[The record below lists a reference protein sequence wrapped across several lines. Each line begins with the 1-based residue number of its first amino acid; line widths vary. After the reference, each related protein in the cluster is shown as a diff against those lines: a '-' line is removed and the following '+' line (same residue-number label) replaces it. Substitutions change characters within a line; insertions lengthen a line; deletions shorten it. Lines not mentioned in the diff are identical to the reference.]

1 MNMNVKM
8 NNKAKT
14 SRLVVAK
21 QMRNLDKIF
30 VVQLKYYLNNKSRV
44 IDDANEIEISS
55 VNGLIDYEIHKIE
68 HEEKK
73 IIFLYGSSPYV
84 IDLKN

>member
-1 MNMNVKM
+1 MNINIKM
-8 NNKAKT
+8 KDKAKI

-21 QMRNLDKIF
+21 QMNNLDKMF
-30 VVQLKYYLNNKSRV
+30 VVQLKYSLNNKKRV
-44 IDDANEIEISS
+44 IDEANQIEISS

-84 IDLKN
+84 IDLRS

>member
-1 MNMNVKM
+1 MTMNVQM

-21 QMRNLDKIF
+21 QMSNLDKIF

>member
-21 QMRNLDKIF
+21 QMSNLDKIF

-55 VNGLIDYEIHKIE
+55 VNGLIDYKIHKIE

>member
-21 QMRNLDKIF
+21 QMSNLDKIF

-84 IDLKN
+84 IELKN

>member
-1 MNMNVKM
+1 MNVKM

>member
-21 QMRNLDKIF
+21 QMSNLDKIF

-55 VNGLIDYEIHKIE
+55 VNGLIMKFTKSNMRKRKSFFYMVLVHMLQI
-68 HEEKK
+68 
-73 IIFLYGSSPYV
+73 
-84 IDLKN
+84 

>member
-21 QMRNLDKIF
+21 QMSNLDKIF

-55 VNGLIDYEIHKIE
+55 VNGLIDYEIYKIE

-84 IDLKN
+84 IDLRS

>member
-1 MNMNVKM
+1 MNVKM
-8 NNKAKT
+8 NNNAKT

>member
-21 QMRNLDKIF
+21 LMSNLDKIF

-55 VNGLIDYEIHKIE
+55 VNGLIDYAIYKIE